1 MADLL
6 YNSEAALRLV
16 VNELG
21 ALRRRTSP
29 RGKLL
34 CDDEVP
40 FAAGDDQPAVQGAEP
55 AVRDRP

>member
-29 RGKLL
+29 RGTLL
-34 CDDEVP
+34 CDDEAP
-40 FAAGDDQPAVQGAEP
+40 FAAGDDRPAVQGAEP
-55 AVRDRP
+55 AVRDWP